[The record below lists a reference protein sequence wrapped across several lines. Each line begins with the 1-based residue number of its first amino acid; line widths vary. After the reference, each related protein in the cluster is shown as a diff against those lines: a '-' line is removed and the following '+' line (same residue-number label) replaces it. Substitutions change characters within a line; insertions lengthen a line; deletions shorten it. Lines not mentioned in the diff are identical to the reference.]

1 MNNLL
6 NTFYWETDFG
16 DVIWRWKEDGD
27 PSPAHK
33 SLNYQW
39 WTPKKSE
46 LEIVSVPDSVNKQE
60 VKNEIWE
67 DLQGEIEFF
76 KNLYKLHKANKVN
89 KQDG

>member
-6 NTFYWETDFG
+6 NTFYWETDSG

-46 LEIVSVPDSVNKQE
+46 LEIVSVPDSVNKHE